1 MITFT
6 RSDPCLTFWIQI
18 SKVLCLRIAL
28 VSMKVW
34 YHIMVDMGPS
44 SLLEE
49 SSYNLGLNFSAYAR
63 RMGTFFMMMMMMMM
77 MNCFCGMV
85 DRRKALS
92 LIFSRDH
99 CQRSSPSRISD
110 TPRGQVAGT
119 SCGTILWKR
128 YQFDRNRIRARFWCC
143 PWYDWEMWSNWRVYS
158 VYSGNG
164 QLFHYVT
171 TSW

>member
-1 MITFT
+1 
-6 RSDPCLTFWIQI
+6 
-18 SKVLCLRIAL
+18 
-28 VSMKVW
+28 
-34 YHIMVDMGPS
+34 MVDMGPS

-63 RMGTFFMMMMMMMM
+63 RMGTFFMMMVMMM

-99 CQRSSPSRISD
+99 CQRSSPTRISD

-128 YQFDRNRIRARFWCC
+128 
-143 PWYDWEMWSNWRVYS
+143 
-158 VYSGNG
+158 
-164 QLFHYVT
+164 
-171 TSW
+171 